1 MMISRIAALAV
12 AALVLPMATGAAQER
27 PTAEDVLLRLASGED
42 SAVRDKAGDDATD
55 LLRQVHGPMTAE
67 EIAALIDA
75 LVEVTLAV
83 DIRSYL
89 YENTHA
95 SRALVYAARRPGSYM
110 DSTLEY
116 VGVDERPG
124 EPVPGAFD
132 ALVQIYETRVARA
145 LASGGDDPFMEAS
158 FRDEASSRTPT
169 GGNTTFEELQ
179 LNSALGDLFDADLGP
194 DGRGWAYVL
203 ALFERSKP
211 PCKEYDGAPEP
222 PDCTAGPGSTWC
234 AAGRLLHMTPMGD
247 ARPWPGPDPDLWGR
261 RCGDWSNGWKPHGCD
276 YSRSCYLSRIR
287 VSEDQ
292 SPLAKPYRRVDARLG
307 LGELSRGGMA
317 L

>member
-27 PTAEDVLLRLASGED
+27 PTVEDVLLRLTSGE
-42 SAVRDKAGDDATD
+42 RNAGDAAAD
-55 LLRQVHGPMTAE
+55 LLRQVHGPMTAD
-67 EIAALIDA
+67 EIAVLIDA
-75 LVEVTLAV
+75 LVEMTLAV
-83 DIRSYL
+83 DIGQWPNS
-89 YENTHA
+89 EVSDA
-95 SRALVYAARRPGSYM
+95 SWALVYAAQHPGSYVEH
-110 DSTLEY
+110 SEY
-116 VGVDERPG
+116 VGVREYPRPG
-124 EPVPGAFD
+124 ESVPGAFD
-132 ALVQIYETRVARA
+132 ALVRIYETRVARA
-145 LASGGDDPFMEAS
+145 LATGGDDPFMEAA

-169 GGNTTFEELQ
+169 GGRTTFEGLQ
-179 LNSALGDLFDADLGP
+179 LNSALRYLFGADLGP

-203 ALFERSKP
+203 ALFERSNP

-222 PDCTAGPGSTWC
+222 PDCTIGPGSTWC

-307 LGELSRGGMA
+307 LGELPRGGMA